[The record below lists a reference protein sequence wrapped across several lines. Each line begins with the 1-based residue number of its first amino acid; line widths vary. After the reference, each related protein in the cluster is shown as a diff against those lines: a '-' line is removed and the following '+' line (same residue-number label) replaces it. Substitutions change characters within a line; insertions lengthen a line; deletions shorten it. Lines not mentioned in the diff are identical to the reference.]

1 MIIRITQIVFG
12 TFLSLTVVLGAAL
25 LSSSPAWQSLP
36 ADHALLRLSF
46 TQSGIR
52 DCRDRTEA
60 ELAALPQNMR
70 HDQVCA
76 RRRAPVYVE
85 LDLNGETVFAQNLPP
100 TGLSG
105 TGPSRVYKRFV
116 LPAGSYDVTVRLRDD
131 PTAQNFTSIETRRLS
146 LKPAQS
152 FAIDYRKEAGGFVFN

>member
-1 MIIRITQIVFG
+1 MTKRLHHIFFG
-12 TFLSLTVVLGAAL
+12 TILSLAVVLGTAM
-25 LSSSPAWQSLP
+25 LSSRPAWQSLP

-46 TQSGIR
+46 TQSGVR

-70 HDQVCA
+70 HDQLCA

-85 LDLNGETVFAQNLPP
+85 LDLNGEAVFAQNLPP

-131 PTAQNFTSIETRRLS
+131 PAAQDFTSIETQQLS
-146 LKPAQS
+146 LEPGQS
-152 FAIDYRKEAGGFVFN
+152 FAIDYRKDAGGFVFN